1 MKGIFVPLLYQTIL
15 YAASGGSS
23 LIAGPSITAGERI
36 DISLSKLRKRST
48 ESQEAQTPTVR
59 ISDPEGKETLVQP
72 SSAQSSGAAPSAGIS
87 FDKTLLPGIYS
98 VIRGKDTLSQ
108 ISVNVDPLES
118 VAGRTGPDELFTMAR
133 KYGVEHNAV
142 SIVNDPESLNAVV
155 LQSRF
160 GVELWNYFLI
170 AAILAALVEMIVARE
185 PKQEGV

>member
-1 MKGIFVPLLYQTIL
+1 M
-15 YAASGGSS
+15 
-23 LIAGPSITAGERI
+23 
-36 DISLSKLRKRST
+36 
-48 ESQEAQTPTVR
+48 
-59 ISDPEGKETLVQP
+59 
-72 SSAQSSGAAPSAGIS
+72 
-87 FDKTLLPGIYS
+87 
-98 VIRGKDTLSQ
+98 
-108 ISVNVDPLES
+108 NVDPLES